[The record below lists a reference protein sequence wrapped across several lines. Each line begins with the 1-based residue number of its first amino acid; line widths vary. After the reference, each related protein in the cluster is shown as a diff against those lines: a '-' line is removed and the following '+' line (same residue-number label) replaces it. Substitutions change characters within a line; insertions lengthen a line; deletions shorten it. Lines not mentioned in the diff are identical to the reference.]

1 MNNNSFCSSCLP
13 TLTNCTNCSSNV
25 SISNKTL
32 FTGNMSMIEHHN
44 SPKFIPSSELEV
56 SLDDSNKLG
65 RGGFGT
71 VYSAKWLGSPVA
83 VKVVDSSSTVATRL
97 RQEAALMASINHPLV
112 IRLFGICEFDNK
124 LGIVMEK
131 ADGILPVPS
140 KLNQKTLQYAIDIVS
155 AVKLLHSK
163 NIIHGDLKP
172 ENILLVNGK
181 IKLTDFG
188 SARTC
193 STTSSDVSTILT
205 TPKYAPI
212 ESFDGI
218 HSYKGDVYSIGL
230 ILYELLCDKLA
241 FKGLM
246 LNSLLM
252 KKFEDYVPNF
262 DAKVSPQLKEI
273 ITRCVASKPEERPDF
288 VEIKDFLDELLVS
301 TPKDHF
307 ERYKVVYIL
316 LGIGLFVFLIYAA
329 FVVWSDILF
338 RLS

>member
-1 MNNNSFCSSCLP
+1 
-13 TLTNCTNCSSNV
+13 
-25 SISNKTL
+25 
-32 FTGNMSMIEHHN
+32 MIEHHN
-44 SPKFIPSSELEV
+44 SPKIIPSSELEI
-56 SLDDSNKLG
+56 SLRESNKLG

-97 RQEAALMASINHPLV
+97 RQEAALMASINHPLI
-112 IRLFGICEFDNK
+112 IRVFGICEFDNK

-131 ADGILPVPS
+131 ADGVLPVPS
-140 KLNQKTLQYAIDIVS
+140 KLKQKTLQYAIDIVS

-172 ENILLVNGK
+172 ENVLLVNGK

-205 TPKYAPI
+205 TPKYAPL

-241 FKGLM
+241 FRGVR
-246 LNSLLM
+246 SDDIM
-252 KKFEDYVPNF
+252 KRKAEGYCPRFRRRIPVELQDVIRKCLSSN
-262 DAKVSPQLKEI
+262 L
-273 ITRCVASKPEERPDF
+273 EERA
-288 VEIKDFLDELLVS
+288 ELDEPSALLAVLFEIAEVS
-301 TPKDHF
+301 CFTEKCVH
-307 ERYKVVYIL
+307 KCLLYIL
-316 LGIGLFVFLIYAA
+316 ILFGLFMAITM
-329 FVVWSDILF
+329 ILGYIIMIF
-338 RLS
+338 DRL